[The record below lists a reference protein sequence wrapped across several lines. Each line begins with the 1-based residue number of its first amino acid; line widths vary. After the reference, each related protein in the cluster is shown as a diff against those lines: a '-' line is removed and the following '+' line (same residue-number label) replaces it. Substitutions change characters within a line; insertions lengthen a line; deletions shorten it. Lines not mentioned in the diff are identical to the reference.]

1 MLARR
6 AAALLLAATI
16 LAPPRAAAQDPL
28 AEIGALLD
36 RRAEAMVEGDLEAF
50 LATAEPADPGFALRQ
65 RRLFEGFQRLGLAS
79 YELRLTESL
88 WPELTTDREVARYG
102 PSVDPRILHVEE
114 RYRLEGYDREPALED
129 LFLTFIRRGQEWLVT
144 SDTDLDDVTLY
155 SGRKLW
161 ELGSIVTRESEHFL
175 YVSQPD
181 QADAAARILEASER
195 ALNRVGDRW
204 PVPWP
209 ERVPILAPS
218 TTEELGRMIQATFD
232 LDVFVAFAASG
243 VDRATDWDL
252 VGHRIMLNRSTFEG
266 RSPSSNEEILTH
278 ELLHI
283 ATREDAGPMT
293 SIFVEE
299 GVAEWV
305 TGGAST
311 SLLASAVRSGD
322 FDRRLPLDHEF
333 TAGSGTEIVTA
344 YQESSTAITFAADA
358 YGDRAISAFYRTL
371 GEPRRDA
378 GTWRYH
384 TDRAM
389 RQAFGVGYR
398 RFEKAWAGW
407 VEEELG

>member
-1 MLARR
+1 MRR
-6 AAALLLAATI
+6 NLGLLLAVVAVSW
-16 LAPPRAAAQDPL
+16 LAPASAQEPGALAQITALLEDRARAMHEGDRAGWMAPL
-28 AEIGALLD
+28 ADDDPAFV
-36 RRAEAMVEGDLEAF
+36 RRQGF
-50 LATAEPADPGFALRQ
+50 LFD
-65 RRLFEGFQRLGLAS
+65 GFQELGLADF
-79 YELRLTESL
+79 RLDLGTT
-88 WPELTTDREVARYG
+88 WPELTGRRERRAYRDDVK
-102 PSVDPRILHVEE
+102 VLHVEE
-114 RYRLEGYDREPALED
+114 RSRIRGYDRQPSLED
-129 LFLTFIRRGQEWLVT
+129 QYLTFVRRGGRWLLV
-144 SDTDLDDVTLY
+144 SDSDLGDLAIM
-155 SGRKLW
+155 SGRRLW
-161 ELGSIVTRESEHFL
+161 ENGPIATRRSEHFV
-175 YVSQPD
+175 YVSHPGLTSS
-181 QADAAARILEASER
+181 AGPVLEAAER
-195 ALNRVGDRW
+195 ALRRV
-204 PVPWP
+204 
-209 ERVPILAPS
+209 ERVWPLPWRKKVMILAPS
-218 TTEELGRMIQATFD
+218 STGELERMIQATFD

-384 TDRAM
+384 ADRAM